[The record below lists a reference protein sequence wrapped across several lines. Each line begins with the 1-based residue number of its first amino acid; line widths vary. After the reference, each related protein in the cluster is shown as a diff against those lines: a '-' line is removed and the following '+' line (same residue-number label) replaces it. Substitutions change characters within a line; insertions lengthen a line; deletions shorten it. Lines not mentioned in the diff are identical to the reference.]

1 MDASLE
7 QRTTGTGSNDAK
19 TPKRGVRL
27 AAGTLILLLVAGVVG
42 YLVQGEVLGGGSKA
56 SVGSVAAPFTRASST
71 TIALAPAAV
80 PSPVGHEVLAG
91 QSAPDHAVGGT
102 ASSSRGVASSDT
114 ATGSR
119 SQVGTIPGAN
129 EVPGVGAKVIR
140 TAAIGIVVARG
151 DFAEDFQKA
160 STIATTLGGFVSS
173 SDAQTRSGSITVR
186 VPASRF
192 DRARAQLTGLGV
204 QTIHEEIHGQD
215 VTAQFVDLKARL
227 QILQAREA
235 ALVTL
240 LRKAT
245 SLSTILRL
253 QNAVDDVRTQI
264 EQFKGQVNLIN
275 NQTAYATITL
285 SMREQG
291 QSIAPPAD
299 RPSLADAWSSAVA
312 GFLRV
317 ISLVVIGLGYVIPL
331 AAIGAGAA
339 WVLVRLRRRGVPAAG
354 PSDG

>member
-1 MDASLE
+1 
-7 QRTTGTGSNDAK
+7 
-19 TPKRGVRL
+19 
-27 AAGTLILLLVAGVVG
+27 
-42 YLVQGEVLGGGSKA
+42 VLGGNSA
-56 SVGSVAAPFTRASST
+56 SAVGAAAPSTVQRADVR
-71 TIALAPAAV
+71 AV
-80 PSPVGHEVLAG
+80 PSTAPGRAVVDQAG
-91 QSAPDHAVGGT
+91 TSEAGT
-102 ASSSRGVASSDT
+102 TSHTQA
-114 ATGSR
+114 GS
-119 SQVGTIPGAN
+119 IPGVS

-140 TAAIGIVVARG
+140 NASIGIVLARG
-151 DFAEDFQKA
+151 DFAQDFQRA

-173 SDAQTRSGSITVR
+173 SDAQTRSGTITVR

-192 DRARAQLTGLGV
+192 DRARAELTGLGV
-204 QTIHEEIHGQD
+204 QTIHQEIHGQD
-215 VTAQFVDLKARL
+215 VTAQYVDLKARL
-227 QILQAREA
+227 QILQARED

-275 NQTAYATITL
+275 NQTSYATITL

-291 QSIAPPAD
+291 QSVAPPD
-299 RPSLADAWSSAVA
+299 HGPSLADAWASAVA
-312 GFLRV
+312 GFLRM
-317 ISLVVIGLGYVIPL
+317 ISFVVIGLGYVLPL

-339 WVLVRLRRRGVPAAG
+339 WVAVRLRRRSTPQAA